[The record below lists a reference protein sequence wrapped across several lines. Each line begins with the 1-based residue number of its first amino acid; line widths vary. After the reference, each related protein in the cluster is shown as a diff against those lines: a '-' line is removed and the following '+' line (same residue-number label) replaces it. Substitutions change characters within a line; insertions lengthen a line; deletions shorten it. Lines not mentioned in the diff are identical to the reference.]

1 MTTIEKVLTAL
12 EDYGLGNK
20 TVVSTISFT
29 NITFASSTG
38 VIAIPST
45 SGILAGMFVYV
56 RYGSN
61 EGFHLITSATS
72 TTIVYNDTDGVSQ
85 ATAGVCVIY
94 QVKTKSIQGMIDRQ
108 TGFIE
113 RQVNVS
119 LSGVTEYTEWH
130 DGSGTSELM
139 LDRKNINALVSIQ
152 VITQPNW
159 QFSISTSGI
168 DIINGQGLLRCKA
181 ATDMEFQARPPLFPK
196 GQNNIKVTYT
206 AGFSAMPTD
215 LQQALQLLTQADVL
229 GDAAAQAGDAASI
242 NVVAWSRSWS
252 NPRGQ
257 YGNIR
262 NQWYSQAMHII
273 RDYGSGVVGN

>member
-1 MTTIEKVLTAL
+1 MTTLEKVLTAL
-12 EDYGLGNK
+12 EDYGLGYR
-20 TVVSTISFT
+20 TRVGTFSFSTIT
-29 NITFASSTG
+29 VAGTTATINIA
-38 VIAIPST
+38 ST
-45 SGILAGMFVYV
+45 SGALAGMYVYV
-56 RYGSN
+56 TYGQN
-61 EGFHLITSATS
+61 EGFHLITSVTA
-72 TTIVYNDTDGVSQ
+72 TTIVYEDADAVAQSV
-85 ATAGVCVIY
+85 AGSCIVY
-94 QVKTKSIQGMIDRQ
+94 NVKTKAIQGMIDRQ
-108 TGFIE
+108 TAFIE

-159 QFSISTSGI
+159 QFSISSSGI
-168 DIINGQGLLRCKA
+168 DIIPGQGMLRCKA

-196 GQNNIKVTYT
+196 GENNIKVTYT
-206 AGFSAMPTD
+206 AGYASMPAD

-273 RDYGSGVVGN
+273 RNYGSGVVGN